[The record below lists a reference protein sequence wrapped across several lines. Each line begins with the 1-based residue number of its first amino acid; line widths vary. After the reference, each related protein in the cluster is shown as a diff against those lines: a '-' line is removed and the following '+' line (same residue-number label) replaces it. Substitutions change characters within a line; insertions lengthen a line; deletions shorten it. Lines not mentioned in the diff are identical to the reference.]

1 MRNNSVKNKYTA
13 AIVRPAKGGTF
24 IIGMKK
30 IFLFGI
36 IFGFLTPI
44 SFAAAQVGDITN
56 NVSETVQSISGAV
69 DSVKNS
75 FPIDATKAIP
85 SLNDVSGLQ
94 SGVLGG
100 GLDQSL
106 NGMWNS
112 FNSWTSQKI
121 GISLGEILS
130 TILNFVM
137 WMLNLF
143 VKIVQAI
150 INVIPR

>member
-1 MRNNSVKNKYTA
+1 MYKY
-13 AIVRPAKGGTF
+13 
-24 IIGMKK
+24 IILGLGLG
-30 IFLFGI
+30 IFAF
-36 IFGFLTPI
+36 TN
-44 SFAAAQVGDITN
+44 FAAAQVGDITN
-56 NVSETVQSISGAV
+56 NVSETVQSLTGAV

-85 SLNDVSGLQ
+85 GLNDVSGLH
-94 SGVLGG
+94 LGG

-106 NGMWNS
+106 NDMWNS

-130 TILNFVM
+130 TILSFVM
-137 WMLNLF
+137 WILNLF
-143 VKIVQAI
+143 IKIVQAI